1 MNKVCELLNQYRDGM
16 LDPERQRQ
24 FESHMEHCAECR
36 TRLLLLDNLVRIIR
50 SRETP
55 GPVQHPEQVAERA
68 YEESRSW
75 DILFLTW
82 LRPAPAWSGL
92 TLLVILLLWLWTTPA
107 ALQVSANSEYEVLM
121 NESDSISAQGG
132 TLTAL
137 TDDELELWLERGGTA
152 K

>member
-1 MNKVCELLNQYRDGM
+1 MNKNCDQLNQYRDGM
-16 LDPERQRQ
+16 LDPERRRQ
-24 FESHMEHCAECR
+24 FESHLEHCAECR
-36 TRLLLLDNLVRIIR
+36 NQLLLLNNLVRVIR

-55 GPVQHPEQVAERA
+55 EPVLHPERVAARA

-92 TLLVILLLWLWTTPA
+92 ALLAILLLYLWTAPSA
-107 ALQVSANSEYEVLM
+107 QQVSANGEYEVLM
-121 NESDSISAQGG
+121 NESDSISAQSG

-137 TDDELELWLERGGTA
+137 TDDELELWLEKGGTA